1 MKMEPELF
9 YATARKAADISRFSL
24 LKARDDKALQEDV
37 DRYLQTQRWD
47 RKTRLLNAAAVIITE
62 LTRMELE
69 GVLFK

>member
-1 MKMEPELF
+1 MEPEHF

-37 DRYLQTQRWD
+37 DRYLQTKRWD
-47 RKTRLLNAAAVIITE
+47 RETRLLNAAAAIITE

-69 GVLFK
+69 GVLSK

>member
-1 MKMEPELF
+1 MEPEHF

-37 DRYLQTQRWD
+37 DRYLQTKRWG
-47 RKTRLLNAAAVIITE
+47 RETRLLNAAAVIITE

-69 GVLFK
+69 GVLSK

>member
-1 MKMEPELF
+1 MEPEHF

-47 RKTRLLNAAAVIITE
+47 RETRLLNAAAVIITE

-69 GVLFK
+69 GVLSK